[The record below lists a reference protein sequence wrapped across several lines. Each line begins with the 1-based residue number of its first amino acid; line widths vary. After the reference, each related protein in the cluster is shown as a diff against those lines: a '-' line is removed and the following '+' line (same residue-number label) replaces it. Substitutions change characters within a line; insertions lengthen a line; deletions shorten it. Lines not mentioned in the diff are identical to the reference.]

1 MAITIDELTREL
13 RDVALAV
20 TNAEDRKEERD
31 VVMAAHERVTKVSAE
46 YRQLLETLSEAER
59 MGVERSLGRRMQDIR
74 RMAAM
79 LPRIGSIAES
89 TPDRR
94 VDGPS
99 HAEERRITGV
109 SWGAGAARGPAGP
122 LLRVGREVEAW
133 CGPCGGLKT
142 HKIVAMIGSEPRQVV
157 CDACNSRHNYR
168 TTPARRT
175 SDGLEAVGTTTVGHH
190 TSEAERQAQRKAD
203 EQRALAKE
211 VALAAEVKSFDPK
224 ARYRTGDVI
233 SHPAFGRGKVETVLR
248 SSLLVRFASGGLK
261 SVMLD

>member
-1 MAITIDELTREL
+1 MATTIDELTREL
-13 RDVALAV
+13 RDVAMAV

-31 VVMAAHERVTKVSAE
+31 VVTAAHERVTKISAE
-46 YRQLLETLSEAER
+46 YRQLLDSLSEAER
-59 MGVERSLGRRMQDIR
+59 MGVERTLGRRMQDIR
-74 RMAAM
+74 RMAAS

-109 SWGAGAARGPAGP
+109 SWGAGTARGPAGS

-133 CGPCGGLKT
+133 CGPCGGLRT
-142 HKIVAMIGSEPRQVV
+142 HKVVAMIGSEPRQVA

-175 SDGLEAVGTTTVGHH
+175 SDSLEAVGATMGHH
-190 TSEAERQAQRKAD
+190 TTEAERQAQRKAD
-203 EQRALAKE
+203 DQRALAKE
-211 VALAAEVKSFDPK
+211 VALAVEVKAFDPK